1 MATRAV
7 ERFFRLPPADRR
19 LLVRSLLLLAATRVA
34 LWVLPF
40 QTVRRLLARTA
51 RPKPAARTPTERI
64 TWAIGVAQRVIPSAT
79 CLPQALVGEALL
91 TRAGHRFELRIGV
104 AKTPEGGLHAHA
116 WIESDG
122 RVVVGELVQ
131 GLSEFTRLPPLPG
144 ARA

>member
-1 MATRAV
+1 MAIRAV
-7 ERFFRLPPADRR
+7 KGFFRLPAADRR
-19 LLVRSLLLLAATRVA
+19 LLVRSLLLLAAARVA

-51 RPKPAARTPTERI
+51 RPTPLARTPTERI

-91 TRAGHRFELRIGV
+91 TRAGHHFELRIGV
-104 AKTPEGGLHAHA
+104 AKTADGRLHAHA

-144 ARA
+144 AQA

>member
-1 MATRAV
+1 MAIRAV

-34 LWVLPF
+34 LWMLPF

-51 RPKPAARTPTERI
+51 RPTAAARTPTERI
-64 TWAIGVAQRVIPSAT
+64 SWAIGVAQRVIPSAT

-91 TRAGHRFELRIGV
+91 TRAGHPFELRIGV
-104 AKTPEGGLHAHA
+104 AKTAAGGLHAHA

-144 ARA
+144 AQS